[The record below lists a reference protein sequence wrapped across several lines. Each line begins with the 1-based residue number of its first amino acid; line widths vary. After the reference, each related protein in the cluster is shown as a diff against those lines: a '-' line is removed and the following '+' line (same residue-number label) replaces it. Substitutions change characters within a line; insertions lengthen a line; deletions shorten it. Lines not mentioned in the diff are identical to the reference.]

1 MEAVL
6 LQHEPWVRMA
16 SFAAVLAAMALW
28 EVLAPRRILAHPRVL
43 RWPANLGIALLN
55 AALLRLAVPMAAVG
69 LAAAAG
75 ERGWGL
81 LNQLELP
88 SWLGLAA
95 AVVALDLVIYVQHG
109 LFHAVPA
116 LWRLHRM
123 HHADLDF
130 DVTTGTRFHP
140 VEILLSAGIKLAAVA
155 ALGPSALAVLV
166 FEVLLN
172 ATAMFNHANVRL
184 PLAADRRL
192 RWLVVT
198 PDMHRVHHSAVPAET
213 NRNFGFSLPWWDR
226 LFGTYLAQPAA
237 GHERMA
243 IGIPE
248 FRDAAELRLHRLLLQ
263 PLREDK
269 SGYEI
274 PVHSQ

>member
-1 MEAVL
+1 LESYL

-16 SFAAVLAAMALW
+16 AFAAVLAAMALW
-28 EVLAPRRILAHPRVL
+28 EHLAPRRILAHPRAL
-43 RWPANLGIALLN
+43 RWPANLGIVMLN
-55 AALLRLAVPMAAVG
+55 TALLRLAVPMAAVG

-75 ERGWGL
+75 EGGWGL
-81 LNQLELP
+81 LNQLDLP
-88 SWLGLAA
+88 PGLGLVA
-95 AVVALDLVIYVQHG
+95 AVAALDLVIYIQHV

-130 DVTTGTRFHP
+130 DVTTGARFHP
-140 VEILLSAGIKLAAVA
+140 VEVLISALIKLGAVA
-155 ALGPSALAVLV
+155 VLGPSALAVLL

-172 ATAMFNHANVRL
+172 ATAMFNHGNVRL
-184 PLAADRRL
+184 PVAADRWL
-192 RWLVVT
+192 RWAVVT

-237 GHERMA
+237 GHERMV
-243 IGIPE
+243 IGTTE
-248 FRDAAELRLHRLLLQ
+248 FRDPAELRLHRMLLQ
-263 PLREDK
+263 PLRDDK
-269 SGYEI
+269 AGYEI

>member
-1 MEAVL
+1 MESYL

-16 SFAAVLAAMALW
+16 AFAAVLAAMALW
-28 EVLAPRRILAHPRVL
+28 EHLAPRRILAHPRAL
-43 RWPANLGIALLN
+43 RWPANLGIVMLN
-55 AALLRLAVPMAAVG
+55 TALLRLAVPMAAVG

-75 ERGWGL
+75 EGGWGL
-81 LNQLELP
+81 LNQLDLP
-88 SWLGLAA
+88 PGLGLVA
-95 AVVALDLVIYVQHG
+95 AVAALDLVIYIQHV

-130 DVTTGTRFHP
+130 DVTTGARFHP
-140 VEILLSAGIKLAAVA
+140 VEVLISALTKLGAVA
-155 ALGPSALAVLV
+155 VLGPSALAVLL

-172 ATAMFNHANVRL
+172 ATAMFNHGNVRL
-184 PLAADRRL
+184 PVAADRWL
-192 RWLVVT
+192 RWAVVT

-237 GHERMA
+237 GHERMV
-243 IGIPE
+243 IGTTE
-248 FRDAAELRLHRLLLQ
+248 FRDPAELRLHRMLLQ
-263 PLREDK
+263 PLRDDK
-269 SGYEI
+269 AGYEI

>member
-6 LQHEPWVRMA
+6 LQHEPWVRA
-16 SFAAVLAAMALW
+16 AAFAAVLLAMALW
-28 EVLAPRRILAHPRVL
+28 ELLAPRRILAYPRIL
-43 RWPANLGIALLN
+43 RWPANLGVVILN
-55 AALLRLAVPMAAVG
+55 TALLRLAVPMAAVG
-69 LAAAAG
+69 LAAAAS

-81 LNQLELP
+81 LNQLDLP
-88 SWLGLAA
+88 PWLGLAA
-95 AVVALDLVIYVQHG
+95 AVIALDLVIYIQHV

-130 DVTTGTRFHP
+130 DVTTGARFHP
-140 VEILLSAGIKLAAVA
+140 LEILLSAGIKLAAV
-155 ALGPSALAVLV
+155 AVLV

-172 ATAMFNHANVRL
+172 ATAMFNHGNVRL
-184 PLAADRRL
+184 PLAADRWL

-213 NRNFGFSLPWWDR
+213 NRNFGFNLPWWDR

-243 IGIPE
+243 IGVPE
-248 FRDAAELRLHRLLLQ
+248 FRDAAELRLHRMLLQ

-269 SGYEI
+269 AGYEI